1 MFFKKER
8 SVIDDEEKLLKYL
21 IDTRDETNKVRIG
34 TDRYKK
40 IDGFTPEQVLQTL
53 LALRGAGYIS
63 IYFYGQESVRSMCL
77 VTILEPGLTY
87 FEDQKLDEQAERDK
101 NHHDYAVQLF
111 TIIVSGV
118 VGFILGRLTS

>member
-21 IDTRDETNKVRIG
+21 IGIRDETNKVRIG
-34 TDRYKK
+34 TDHYKR

-53 LALRGAGYIS
+53 LALKGAGYVS
-63 IYFYGQESVRSMCL
+63 LYFYGQETVRSMCQ

-87 FEDQKLDEQAERDK
+87 FEDQELDEKVERDK
-101 NHHDYAVQLF
+101 NLHDYAVQLF
-111 TIIVSGV
+111 TIITSGLA
-118 VGFILGRLTS
+118 GFILGRLTS